1 MQIFGPYRV
10 AAPQATQGNQRI
22 HDAKPSGASN
32 QAQKTRPAA
41 PVDQLDLSTSV
52 GQTRG
57 IADSSAIAGGGE
69 IRLERVAEI
78 RRAIADGS
86 YETPEKLGVALN
98 RMLDD
103 LA

>member
-10 AAPQATQGNQRI
+10 AASQATQGNQRI
-22 HDAKPSGASN
+22 NDVKPGGMPNPSE
-32 QAQKTRPAA
+32 KTRSAA
-41 PVDQLDLSTSV
+41 PVDELDLSNSV

-57 IADSSAIAGGGE
+57 TSDSSAIAGGGE
-69 IRLERVAEI
+69 IRLERVAAI

-86 YETPEKLGVALN
+86 YETPEKLDLALN